1 MAKESKPKTC
11 EEYVLNKLAETE
23 EQLDMAKRHNDT
35 LQEDVD
41 NFCED
46 FLKIRDHFKVD
57 LNTSKTELRICFKY
71 DPSSEYDWGTTIIY
85 SGSLNPKE
93 FKKEFAKVVELLKLE
108 DSVDKVLE
116 ELENEKQA
124 GSSEAK

>member
-1 MAKESKPKTC
+1 MAKEKQPRNAS
-11 EEYVLNKLAETE
+11 EYVTKRLIETE

-71 DPSSEYDWGTTIIY
+71 DPSSEYDWGTTLFY

-108 DSVDKVLE
+108 DNIDKVLE
-116 ELENEKQA
+116 ELEHEKQA

>member
-46 FLKIRDHFKVD
+46 FLKIRDHFKVE
-57 LNTSKTELRICFKY
+57 LASTKTELKIALHLKPE
-71 DPSSEYDWGTTIIY
+71 DKYDWGSTLIY
-85 SGSLNPKE
+85 SGSLDPKE
-93 FKKEFAKVVELLKLE
+93 FKDEFKKLVELLKLE